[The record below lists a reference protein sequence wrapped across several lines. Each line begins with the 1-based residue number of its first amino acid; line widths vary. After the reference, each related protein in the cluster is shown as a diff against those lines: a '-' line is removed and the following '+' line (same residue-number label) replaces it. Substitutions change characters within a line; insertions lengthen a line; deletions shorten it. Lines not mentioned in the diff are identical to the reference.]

1 MIKKFEYTNSDGQP
15 VVLTLSDDA
24 ILILNFEAEFE
35 EPLQTALNK
44 SELTLPLKLAF
55 AMKVDDGQKVSFSD
69 WFKGLKFPFKEI
81 ERLGKLVG
89 EMFGNKEDEEEKGEE
104 TKNV

>member
-1 MIKKFEYTNSDGQP
+1 MIKKFQYINTDEQP
-15 VVLTLSDDA
+15 VILTLSDDA

-55 AMKVDDGQKVSFSD
+55 SMKVDDGRKISFND

-89 EMFGNKEDEEEKGEE
+89 EMFGQEEDKEEGEE
-104 TKNV
+104 AKNV